1 MIRRFESKKGLPN
14 LISELRQQMI
24 LHDNKQI
31 CEELAGL
38 VKLKMLDEGE
48 TLITQDEVDN
58 DLFFILVGKFSVLV
72 NGREVAIR
80 TRGQHVGE
88 MALIDPSA
96 RRSATVNAIEQ
107 SVVASISEYDFTNIA
122 NGHPRIWRLISRELS
137 DRIRQRGGLV
147 RPVNPRPVLFIG
159 SSVESLPIAREV
171 RAGFNR
177 DNILARLW
185 SDGGIFGAS
194 RFPIEDLEDQVVSSD
209 FAVLVIGPDD
219 KVHSRG
225 QEFEAPRD
233 NVIFELGLFMGALT
247 RRRAFIV
254 SPRGIDIK
262 IPSDLLGITALTYK
276 TGSEDDLPSLIA
288 PVCDEIRKIIIKTG
302 AK

>member
-1 MIRRFESKKGLPN
+1 MIRRFQGEKGLPN
-14 LISELRQQMI
+14 LISALRQQMV
-24 LHDNKQI
+24 LHDNKKI
-31 CEELAGL
+31 CEEVAGL
-38 VKLKMLDEGE
+38 VKLKLLEAGE
-48 TLITQDEVDN
+48 TLIKQDEVDN
-58 DLFFILVGKFSVLV
+58 DLFFIIAGKFSVLV
-72 NGREVAIR
+72 NGREVALR
-80 TRGQHVGE
+80 TSGQHVGE

-107 SVVASISEYDFTNIA
+107 SVVATISEYDFTKIA
-122 NGHPRIWRLISRELS
+122 NDCPRIWRLISRELS
-137 DRIRQRGGLV
+137 DRIRQRGSLV

-159 SSVESLPIAREV
+159 SSAESLAIAREI
-171 RAGFNR
+171 RAGFKH
-177 DNILARLW
+177 DNILSKLW

-194 RFPIEDLEDQVVSSD
+194 RFPIEDLEDQVISSD

-262 IPSDLLGITALTYK
+262 IPSDLLGITSLTYK
-276 TGSEDDLPSLIA
+276 IGAKNDLTSLIA
-288 PVCDEIRKIIIKTG
+288 PVCDEIRKIILKIG

>member
-1 MIRRFESKKGLPN
+1 MIKRFQGEESFPN
-14 LISELRQQMI
+14 LISALRQQMI

-31 CEELAGL
+31 CEKLAGL
-38 VKLKMLDEGE
+38 VKLKMLEEGE
-48 TLITQDEVDN
+48 SLINQDEIDN
-58 DLFFILVGKFSVLV
+58 DLYFILTGKFSVLV

-80 TRGQHVGE
+80 DSGQHVGE

-96 RRSATVNAIEQ
+96 RRSAAVKAIEQ
-107 SVVASISEYDFTNIA
+107 SVVATISECDFTNIA
-122 NGHPRIWRLISRELS
+122 NHCPRIWRLISRELS
-137 DRIRQRGGLV
+137 DRIRQRGSLV

-159 SSVESLPIAREV
+159 SSAESLTIAREV
-171 RAGFNR
+171 RAGFNH
-177 DNILARLW
+177 DNIIARLW

-194 RFPIEDLEDQVVSSD
+194 GFPIEDLEDQVTSSD

-225 QEFEAPRD
+225 QEFDAPRD

-262 IPSDLLGITALTYK
+262 IPSDLLGIIALTYK
-276 TGSEDDLPSLIA
+276 TGSEDELPSLIA
-288 PVCDEIRKIIIKTG
+288 PVCDEIRKIINRTG